1 MAVRDY
7 VARFLADVTG
17 YQLDK
22 AERDTENLERTV
34 DDTADKVARD
44 WRDMANA
51 SERAARDMGD
61 AARKGGDDVKG
72 KLRGTGSEIGAE
84 FSENIGEAFRGGDL
98 RDTFLETLTSLGPA
112 LGGVGLALGAGA
124 ALINGMIQGVEQE
137 AEKLRQATKD
147 AYTSA
152 IDAVYGG
159 KGARTIGDIVG
170 DLSPEDIQL
179 VKDAGLTVGEFAVAV
194 QEAEEGDPAKL
205 DTITGALE
213 KRAGALDELKR
224 ETKGYLGIGAR
235 KVADEAAGSQELLD
249 LIERGNTAYRDRAA
263 AVRDLTA
270 AVASADIDRLR
281 ELGAAQNA
289 LGRDPD
295 YQRGRR

>member
-1 MAVRDY
+1 VAVRDY

-124 ALINGMIQGVEQE
+124 ALINGMIQGVEEE
-137 AEKLRQATKD
+137 AANLRQSVKD

-170 DLSPEDIQL
+170 DLTPEEIQL

-194 QEAEEGDPAKL
+194 QEAEEGDSAKL
-205 DTITGALE
+205 DTITAALR

-224 ETKGYLGIGAR
+224 ETKGYIGIGAR

-249 LIERGNTAYRDRAA
+249 LIERGSEAYAKRADA
-263 AVRDLTA
+263 IRDLTA
-270 AVASADIDRLR
+270 AVASADLDRLR
-281 ELGAAQNA
+281 ELGSATNA